1 MVLLFDRYFYNKV
14 VAEAEVFVSFGIK
27 DDLHDDNKEMME
39 KAMQSTMVRC

>member
-39 KAMQSTMVRC
+39 KAMRSTMVRC